1 MKTKVKESKHIG
13 KLSISIVCVVL
24 GILLA
29 LQFKSVK
36 ENSAVDSLNTTR
48 VQTLQELLNEEKLAT
63 SRLEEQNKE
72 LQKELQAYREAAA
85 DDETE
90 NKQVLLDE
98 NAQLQKAAGMTD
110 VVGPG
115 VEVVLS
121 DSTAANSSGS
131 EADYLI
137 HDSDI
142 LSVVNELRDA
152 GAEALSLNGN
162 RILATTEIRCSGS
175 VVTVNGRR
183 TSAPFV
189 IDAIGDTDTMYNAL
203 MMRGGV
209 VDVLKQW
216 SIQVEVTEV
225 DELLIKA
232 YDGTLEYRY
241 AQTLSDDDALS
252 GEETEAG

>member
-241 AQTLSDDDALS
+241 AQTLTDDDALS

>member
-1 MKTKVKESKHIG
+1 MKESKHIG
-13 KLSISIVCVVL
+13 KVWISVVCVIL

-29 LQFKSVK
+29 LQYKSVR
-36 ENSAVDSLNTTR
+36 ENAVVDDLNTTR
-48 VQTLQELLNEEKLAT
+48 VQTLQELLDEERQVND
-63 SRLEEQNKE
+63 RLEQQTKE
-72 LQKELQAYREAAA
+72 LQRELQAYRIAAA
-85 DDETE
+85 EGE
-90 NKQVLLDE
+90 SGNQQALLDE
-98 NAQLQKAAGMTD
+98 NAQLQMAAGMTD
-110 VVGPG
+110 VIGPG
-115 VEVVLS
+115 IEVVLS
-121 DSTAANSSGS
+121 DSTAANTSGN

-183 TSAPFV
+183 TGAPFV
-189 IDAIGDTDTMYNAL
+189 IDAIGDTETMFNAL
-203 MMRGGV
+203 MMRNGV
-209 VDVLKQW
+209 VDVLRQW

-232 YDGTLEYRY
+232 YDGTMEYRY
-241 AQTLSDDDALS
+241 AQTLTEDALTE
-252 GEETEAG
+252 EETEAG